1 MAARLDV
8 AGRLAEGLPAVE
20 HTQTYLQ
27 ACEQIGYRDPD
38 LTGDPAQIHYWYAGE
53 EGLDLPALDGDC
65 AVLRAAGSAATDA
78 LRLLRD
84 QLNALATAWTG
95 SGADAAV
102 AFLRRHCDTAG
113 ALVAEVRAAAQRC
126 ESLRD
131 NLWQLVDAKV
141 ATTTAIDDRT
151 LAQRPAWLAASAAVA
166 TDAGARDVVTQQIK
180 PFVDNDIRREW
191 RSAMLSS
198 RAGVTAAY
206 DMVIDRFAAAPR
218 AYFEIPGDFGPLD
231 RPPRGPA
238 AGTLPAAL
246 ARFAPIPTTTA
257 APQPAPTP
265 APAPAPTPAESGTGW
280 SGDPVG
286 AGGLDGGVGSQGVG
300 SQGVGGL
307 DGLGGLGSLASRI
320 VASMGD
326 LLGSSATDG
335 GPADSLAADPFEDEN
350 DPHEPDRLEAAEE
363 QKKPESAPA
372 QGEAAVPVS
381 QPIGAARPVTGSPVT
396 GAVPG
401 EPPPVEVPPPTPPA
415 TGSTPC
421 EIAADELPQAGQ

>member
-20 HTQTYLQ
+20 HTQTYLL
-27 ACEQIGYRDPD
+27 ACGQIGYRDPD
-38 LTGDPAQIHYWYAGE
+38 LTGDPAQIHDWYAAE
-53 EGLDLPALDGDC
+53 EGLDLPVLDGDC
-65 AVLRAAGSAATDA
+65 AALRAAGSVATDA

-102 AFLRRHCDTAG
+102 AFLRRHCDTAS
-113 ALVAEVRAAAQRC
+113 ALVTEVRAAAQRC

-141 ATTTAIDDRT
+141 VTTTAIDDRT
-151 LAQRPAWLAASAAVA
+151 LAQRLAWLAAAAAVA
-166 TDAGARDVVTQQIK
+166 TDAGARDVVAQQIK
-180 PFVDNDIRREW
+180 PFVDNDIRHEW
-191 RSAMLSS
+191 RSAMLST

-206 DMVIDRFAAAPR
+206 DMVTDRFAAAPR

-231 RPPRGPA
+231 QPPRGPA
-238 AGTLPAAL
+238 AGTLSAAL

-257 APQPAPTP
+257 APRSVPTP
-265 APAPAPTPAESGTGW
+265 AAAPAPTPMESGIGW

-286 AGGLDGGVGSQGVG
+286 AGGLDGSAG
-300 SQGVGGL
+300 SQGVGGP
-307 DGLGGLGSLASRI
+307 DGLGGLESLASRI

-363 QKKPESAPA
+363 PKKPESAPA
-372 QGEAAVPVS
+372 QGVAAVPVS

-421 EIAADELPQAGQ
+421 EIAANELPQAGQ